1 MRVHGGRPA
10 AHAHVR
16 VILFD
21 IDGTLLRT
29 GAGRRSM
36 ERALLTT
43 FGTPGDP
50 SYRYDGK
57 TDRQII
63 REAMRLAG
71 FDDRTIDARRAE
83 TEALYVAALREEVR
97 VPDGAALLPG
107 VREVVAAVRAHVG
120 MVAGLLTGNVAEG
133 AALKL
138 HAVGL
143 DPLQFVV
150 GAFGSDHEMRAELPA
165 IARERAESLLGR
177 AISGEACVIV
187 GDTPADIHC
196 GRGIG
201 ARSVAVATGR
211 YRREELASHGPHA
224 VLDDLTDT
232 MAVMA
237 TLERC

>member
-1 MRVHGGRPA
+1 M
-10 AHAHVR
+10 R

-36 ERALLTT
+36 EHALRTT

-71 FDDRTIDARRAE
+71 FDDATIDARRAE
-83 TEALYVAALREEVR
+83 TEAHYLASLRDEVLSTEHPA
-97 VPDGAALLPG
+97 VLLPG
-107 VREVVAAVRAHVG
+107 IRELVDAVAAHDG
-120 MVAGLLTGNVAEG
+120 LLLGLLTGNVAEG

-143 DPLQFVV
+143 DPLAFTV
-150 GAFGSDHEMRAELPA
+150 GAFGSDHEVRGALPA
-165 IARERAESLLGR
+165 IAQGRAQALLGR
-177 AISGEACVIV
+177 PVPGDACVII

-201 ARSVAVATGR
+201 ARAVAVATGHYQR
-211 YRREELASHGPHA
+211 DELASHGPHA
-224 VLDDLTDT
+224 LFDDLRDT
-232 MAVMA
+232 AAVIA

>member
-1 MRVHGGRPA
+1 MRI
-10 AHAHVR
+10 
-16 VILFD
+16 ILFD

-36 ERALLTT
+36 EQALRAT

-71 FDDRTIDARRAE
+71 FDDATIDKRRAA
-83 TEALYVAALREEVR
+83 TEALYLESLRDEVR
-97 VPDGAALLPG
+97 STEGATLLPG
-107 VREVVAAVRAHVG
+107 VRALVDAVVAHDG
-120 MVAGLLTGNVAEG
+120 LIPGLLTGNVAEG

-138 HAVGL
+138 NAVGL
-143 DPLQFVV
+143 DPLAFVV
-150 GAFGSDHEMRAELPA
+150 GAFGSDHEIRSELPA
-165 IARERAESLLGR
+165 IARSRAEAHLGR
-177 AISGEACVIV
+177 AVAGEAIVIV
-187 GDTPADIHC
+187 GDTPADIQC

-201 ARSVAVATGR
+201 ARAVAVATGR
-211 YRREELASHGPHA
+211 YAREELASHGPHA
-224 VLDDLTDT
+224 VFEDLSDT
-232 MAVMA
+232 AAVLA

>member
-1 MRVHGGRPA
+1 M
-10 AHAHVR
+10 R

-36 ERALLTT
+36 ERALAEV

-71 FDDRTIDARRAE
+71 FDDATIDERRPRC
-83 TEALYVAALREEVR
+83 EALYLEGLATEVANPAHPAEV
-97 VPDGAALLPG
+97 LPG
-107 VREVVAAVRAHVG
+107 VHALVEAVAARDD
-120 MVAGLLTGNVAEG
+120 MLLGLLTGNVAAG

-143 DPLQFVV
+143 DPLAFQV
-150 GAFGSDHEMRAELPA
+150 GAFGSDHEVRAELPA
-165 IARERAESLLGR
+165 IARARAEGHLGR
-177 AISGEACVIV
+177 AVAGSACVIV
-187 GDTPADIHC
+187 GDTPADIQC

-201 ARSVAVATGR
+201 ARAVAVATGR
-211 YRREELASHGPHA
+211 YDRAELATHAPHA
-224 VLDDLTDT
+224 VFDDLSDT
-232 MAVMA
+232 LAVLDA
-237 TLERC
+237 LERC